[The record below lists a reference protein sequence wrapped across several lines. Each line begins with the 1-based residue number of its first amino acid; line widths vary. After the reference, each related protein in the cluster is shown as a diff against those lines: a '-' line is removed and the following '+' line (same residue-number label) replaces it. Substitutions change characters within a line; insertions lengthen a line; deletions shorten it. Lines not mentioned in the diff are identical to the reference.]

1 MGTIWNL
8 PAWANHLWYLSCKSF
23 ACLKNLSE
31 SWPKLQIWTY
41 FEHFMGVRHIPVNGC
56 HIPINGGHIPIIGC
70 HIPIIGRHI
79 PVKGFWVFL
88 MICISIIFVFFWSFP
103 TIDAFTQLIAD
114 YTWLAL
120 PFDGWIVQ
128 PSTGTSRWSATSFTC
143 ASNLM
148 QGWVRM
154 VSTSHWCATVNN
166 LSWKF
171 EMALY
176 LTRLI
181 FLHMPHTS
189 SAKVTLVF
197 SWINGWFHDRCLPVN
212 SASKGNFGLKLPSSM
227 RSRKKD
233 SNSAKLA
240 WDHW

>member
-1 MGTIWNL
+1 MEF
-8 PAWANHLWYLSCKSF
+8 ASLSQS
-23 ACLKNLSE
+23 
-31 SWPKLQIWTY
+31 
-41 FEHFMGVRHIPVNGC
+41 
-56 HIPINGGHIPIIGC
+56 
-70 HIPIIGRHI
+70 
-79 PVKGFWVFL
+79 L
-88 MICISIIFVFFWSFP
+88 MIFVMQKLCMSQESVRIMTETSNLDIFWTFHGCAPYPGQWLPYPDQWWAYPDHWLPYPDHWPPYPGQGFLGFFNDLYFHHFLFFWSFP

-176 LTRLI
+176 LTRLF